1 MNNIVEIFAYAIASI
16 AFAAITYFFLVT
28 WVQYRKTS
36 AALAQS
42 KVDAVALRAK
52 LEELSANGDS
62 KKIEQT
68 EGFVKFISHSRDAA
82 FAYIEEVQSAIADY
96 DKAVGEMVKYY
107 KETGKMPQKKP
118 SDIMREFSQAHEKLM
133 KAMPEENV

>member
-1 MNNIVEIFAYAIASI
+1 MNSIVEITLYVFASI
-16 AFAAITYFFLVT
+16 AFAVIVYAFLIT
-28 WVQYRKTS
+28 WMQYRKTS

-42 KVDAVALRAK
+42 KVDLVALRAK
-52 LEELSANGDS
+52 LEELSARGDS

-82 FAYIEEVQSAIADY
+82 FEYIEEVQSAITEY
-96 DKAVGEMVKYY
+96 DKAVGEMVNYY

-118 SDIMREFSQAHEKLM
+118 SEIMREFTQAHEKLM
-133 KAMPEENV
+133 NAMPEENV